1 MQSGPI
7 PAKPDVVTVST
18 EPRPTPP
25 PPQRRFNEVLARG
38 AGTLVRG
45 AEIAMSQLPG
55 LPLMAAAVRGA
66 PAVPAATPMGSGGIG
81 TGMVATTVGLGP
93 TVSSSIAEGP
103 GPSAVLGAAGP
114 AATAPLGGVVDGS
127 GGGIEGS
134 IAQSQEMNLYFLQIQ
149 EQMNADD
156 RSYTALSNV
165 LKSEHD
171 TVQNAIG
178 NLK

>member
-45 AEIAMSQLPG
+45 AEVVMSQLPG

-66 PAVPAATPMGSGGIG
+66 PAAPAAPMGS
-81 TGMVATTVGLGP
+81 GMVATTVGLGP
-93 TVSSSIAEGP
+93 SAPMNIAEGP
-103 GPSAVLGAAGP
+103 SPTAVIGAAGP
-114 AATAPLGGVVDGS
+114 AATSPLGGVVDGT